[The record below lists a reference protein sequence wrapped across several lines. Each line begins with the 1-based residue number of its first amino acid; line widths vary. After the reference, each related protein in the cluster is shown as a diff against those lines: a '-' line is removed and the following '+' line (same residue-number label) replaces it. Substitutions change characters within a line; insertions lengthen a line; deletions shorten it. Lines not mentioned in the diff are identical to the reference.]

1 MKRIAVLCR
10 PGHELDDEA
19 EACLVALNRAGISTH
34 IGKPEEQYN
43 IIWVKEDLV
52 LERALALLRAC
63 SFEVM
68 ERPNLGEHI
77 ASKVPV
83 VITHVAMSPSQEED
97 LLLSIVENSMD
108 AIVSADGVI
117 DKWNPAATKLY
128 GYTATEAIGKPATLI
143 VPLDKLD
150 EFQQMKA
157 KLELGERIEQFDT
170 QRMRKDGSLVDVA
183 ITVFPILDSAG
194 KLIATSVISHDM
206 TEQLAHMK
214 EANRI
219 IEKAGQLKTDFLAK
233 MSHEIRTPLNSIIG
247 TSELQMLTELTPQQ
261 RRQSGIIQASGELLL
276 SIVNDILD
284 FSKISADKL
293 VLEEID
299 FNFIET
305 VEGIVDTFAAIVH
318 AKGLELAL
326 SLDPK
331 IPAGVRADPTRI
343 RQILNNLLSN
353 ALKFTP
359 EGEVLLRVT
368 LLEANDSDLSLRFEV
383 KDTGI
388 GMTREV
394 QSRLFQPFVQA
405 EESVNRRYGGTGLGL
420 VISAQLVEQMG
431 GKIEVESAPG
441 KGTSFRFA
449 LHLKKGAEI
458 LRPWLID
465 SIPEVFKT
473 TRALIVDDSTF
484 NRQVLS
490 EYLTSWTIAN
500 LAVASSAV
508 ALKELRLAAERN
520 LNYKVVLLDE
530 GLPGTSGLAL
540 AQIIRKDSLIS
551 DTRLIIMSADPDT
564 KGSAGNVDSWLVKPI
579 RPSLLFN
586 CLHNLLSGDPNLPN
600 SNIQIAPVV
609 SDEARTQKGARVLVV
624 EDNPTNQTLAKA
636 QLGVLGYQVEI
647 VGDAVQALD
656 AMSRSR
662 YDIVLMDCELP
673 GMDGYEATTEIRRR
687 EGDAHHTAVIALTA
701 HATEADRSRCLEAGM
716 DGYLTKPT
724 KLQVLA
730 DMLDLWCG
738 KTAVSLSTS

>member
-1 MKRIAVLCR
+1 
-10 PGHELDDEA
+10 
-19 EACLVALNRAGISTH
+19 
-34 IGKPEEQYN
+34 
-43 IIWVKEDLV
+43 
-52 LERALALLRAC
+52 
-63 SFEVM
+63 
-68 ERPNLGEHI
+68 
-77 ASKVPV
+77 
-83 VITHVAMSPSQEED
+83 
-97 LLLSIVENSMD
+97 
-108 AIVSADGVI
+108 
-117 DKWNPAATKLY
+117 
-128 GYTATEAIGKPATLI
+128 
-143 VPLDKLD
+143 
-150 EFQQMKA
+150 
-157 KLELGERIEQFDT
+157 
-170 QRMRKDGSLVDVA
+170 
-183 ITVFPILDSAG
+183 
-194 KLIATSVISHDM
+194 
-206 TEQLAHMK
+206 
-214 EANRI
+214 
-219 IEKAGQLKTDFLAK
+219 
-233 MSHEIRTPLNSIIG
+233 
-247 TSELQMLTELTPQQ
+247 MLTELTPQQ

-484 NRQVLS
+484 NRQV
-490 EYLTSWTIAN
+490 
-500 LAVASSAV
+500 
-508 ALKELRLAAERN
+508 
-520 LNYKVVLLDE
+520 
-530 GLPGTSGLAL
+530 
-540 AQIIRKDSLIS
+540 
-551 DTRLIIMSADPDT
+551 
-564 KGSAGNVDSWLVKPI
+564 
-579 RPSLLFN
+579 F
-586 CLHNLLSGDPNLPN
+586 PN
-600 SNIQIAPVV
+600 I
-609 SDEARTQKGARVLVV
+609 
-624 EDNPTNQTLAKA
+624 
-636 QLGVLGYQVEI
+636 
-647 VGDAVQALD
+647 
-656 AMSRSR
+656 
-662 YDIVLMDCELP
+662 
-673 GMDGYEATTEIRRR
+673 
-687 EGDAHHTAVIALTA
+687 
-701 HATEADRSRCLEAGM
+701 
-716 DGYLTKPT
+716 
-724 KLQVLA
+724 
-730 DMLDLWCG
+730 
-738 KTAVSLSTS
+738 